1 MRTKVGKFMR
11 TKVGKQYNKLC
22 LHMHG
27 VAKLPLKCLIS
38 YFSKLHFFINLSPL
52 YVVSCK
58 IRENDRKSNLFGP
71 EKETKEKKSH
81 IMSTVGPTPKERT
94 NVQMW
99 RIQSLYLY
107 FYTLFSRKKCSLL
120 YVVHKLF

>member
-1 MRTKVGKFMR
+1 MR

-120 YVVHKLF
+120 YVVVHKLF